1 MHHIVTISN
10 FDRTLG
16 AARLMFISTFHNDG
30 FDERGTFEDL
40 A

>member
-1 MHHIVTISN
+1 MHHIVTVSN

-16 AARLMFISTFHNDG
+16 AVKLMFISVFYTDD